1 MPYKREP
8 EADNANSKRCIPAAV
23 FSTPSALPYS
33 AYPPMAVLRLPS
45 VFEFRAKAPVAVLM
59 LPVGVRKAAGTSEPG
74 VLLIHLPRA
83 RSL

>member
-1 MPYKREP
+1 MDWKTSLN
-8 EADNANSKRCIPAAV
+8 ADSD
-23 FSTPSALPYS
+23 S
-33 AYPPMAVLRLPS
+33 VLVVS
-45 VFEFRAKAPVAVLM
+45 VLM